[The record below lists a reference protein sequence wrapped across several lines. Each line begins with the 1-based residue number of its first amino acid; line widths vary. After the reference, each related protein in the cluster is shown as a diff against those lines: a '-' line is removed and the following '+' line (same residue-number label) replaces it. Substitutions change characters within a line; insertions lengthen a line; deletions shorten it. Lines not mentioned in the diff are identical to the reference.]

1 MAETRAEL
9 VEGVVA
15 DPSAP
20 DRSAVLARWS
30 VTLLFVIMGLAL
42 GSWAARVPDVRR
54 AVGLGDTGWGLAN
67 IATNAGE
74 VVSLAVVAILI
85 SRVSTRLLAIAGAA
99 VILVNAPLLAASTTV
114 GALVAGLAVWGFAA
128 NLLSTPMNTQ
138 SVEVQRRYGR
148 PILSTFHA
156 GFSLGMLAGGLLGTA
171 AVAAGLSPAAQ
182 MAVSSAVLGV
192 LLLATL
198 RWLPDTARPSRG
210 DGEPKRRLRDRFT
223 PQLLLLAVIAFLAAF
238 TEMSG
243 SQWSAL
249 YATEIVGA
257 GAVVGAATYTC
268 LSVAAVGAR
277 LIGDRIAA
285 RAGRVRFVAWSASI
299 ATLGLGLALAVPH
312 PAATMAGFAVLGLGM
327 ACVTPTVLG
336 FAGEQP
342 GLTSGEGVSVVVMGQ
357 WPGFLVA
364 APLIGLLAGG
374 VGLRGAL
381 LAVVVTAALIVP
393 LVLRVHSKPLP
404 TES

>member
-1 MAETRAEL
+1 MADAQTGVQDPA
-9 VEGVVA
+9 VEG
-15 DPSAP
+15 P
-20 DRSAVLARWS
+20 DRATVRARWS
-30 VTLLFVIMGLAL
+30 VTLLFAIMGLAL
-42 GSWAARVPDVRR
+42 GGWAARVPDVRH

-67 IATNAGE
+67 IATNVGE
-74 VVSLAVVAILI
+74 VISLAVVAVLI
-85 SRVSTRLLAIAGAA
+85 SRVNTRVLAIAGAA

-114 GALVAGLAVWGFAA
+114 GALLVGLAVWGFAA

-156 GFSLGMLAGGLLGTA
+156 GFSIGMLAGGLLGTA

-182 MAVSSAVLGV
+182 MGISSAVLGV

-198 RWLPDTARPSRG
+198 RWLPDTARPRRG

-223 PQLLLLAVIAFLAAF
+223 PQLLLLAAIAFLAAF

-249 YATEIVGA
+249 YATDVVGA
-257 GAVVGAATYTC
+257 GAVVGAAAYTC

-277 LIGDRIAA
+277 LVGDRFAA
-285 RAGRVRFVAWSASI
+285 RIGRIRFVAASATI
-299 ATLGLGLALAVPH
+299 AAIGLALALAVPH
-312 PAATMAGFAVLGLGM
+312 AAAVMAGFALLGLGM

-342 GLTSGEGVSVVVMGQ
+342 GLTAGEGVSVVVMGQ

-374 VGLRGAL
+374 VGLR
-381 LAVVVTAALIVP
+381 AALIAVVGTAAAVA
-393 LVLRVHSKPLP
+393 VLALRIRSSALP
-404 TES
+404 AEG